1 MTCHCTLHLFN
12 PDACKHC
19 SALHTPG
26 PESPPPYSPIFVSP
40 DPPIRPTLLPHH
52 VGAQRDLVTGF
63 TRAAAF
69 YLETFHPELNLEGR
83 DIREVFDLYL
93 RFLDADEKASR

>member
-1 MTCHCTLHLFN
+1 MTCHCTLPQLN

-19 SALHTPG
+19 SVLLTPG
-26 PESPPPYSPIFVSP
+26 SESPLYSPIFVSP
-40 DPPIRPTLLPHH
+40 EPPVRLTPKPHH

-93 RFLDADEKASR
+93 RFLDADEKTSQ

>member
-1 MTCHCTLHLFN
+1 MICHCTLPQLN

-19 SALHTPG
+19 SNLRTTDS
-26 PESPPPYSPIFVSP
+26 ESPPFYSPIFVSP
-40 DPPIRPTLLPHH
+40 APPVRPMLLPHH

-93 RFLDADEKASR
+93 RFLDADEKASS